1 MRFTHRHCAQSDCAT
16 WQSVIAAGLAA
27 LLVLGLALAAR
38 PAIAQNGRAIPGLT
52 AEHDPDA
59 ARFIENLAARAI
71 DIYIE
76 EGLSVDERRQRFRHL
91 VVQSIAVNGVSR
103 FVLGRHWQRA
113 SEAERNEYTA
123 LFRDVIIPGWADRL
137 FVAVDSR
144 DRLRRGLRISRDTI
158 TVTQA
163 VPVQSAPAGQRT
175 ALVYSLIAI
184 SEGPPVRVVW
194 RVATTGKDFKLTDV
208 LIQGVS
214 MAQTQRDQMASVI
227 RQHGGQVA
235 GLITILRDLHEQNLA
250 DARLE

>member
-1 MRFTHRHCAQSDCAT
+1 MTHTHRHCAQSDCAT
-16 WQSVIAAGLAA
+16 WRSTIAAGVTA
-27 LLVLGLALAAR
+27 LLVLGLALAAQ
-38 PAIAQNGRAIPGLT
+38 PANAQNGRAILGPA

-59 ARFIENLAARAI
+59 ARFIRNMAARAI
-71 DIYIE
+71 DIFTE

-113 SEAERNEYTA
+113 SEAEREEYTA

-137 FVAVDSR
+137 FVAVDTR
-144 DRLRRGLRISRDTI
+144 DRLRRGLRIARDTI
-158 TVTQA
+158 TVTQS
-163 VPVQSAPAGQRT
+163 VPVQSARAGQRT

-208 LIQGVS
+208 YIQGIS
-214 MAQTQRDQMASVI
+214 MAQTQRDEIASVI
-227 RQHGGQVA
+227 RQNGGLVA

-250 DARLE
+250 DARLD